1 MSNSIDGWIMGMFFF
16 IDFLLWNVIYSW
28 QVYNLWKP
36 MEVNHCMDSN
46 IGTNSKWTSH
56 LGLLTHPRWTNTHN
70 CTKSLF
76 WIRHFKGHIKPRK
89 HYYCKV
95 SINNHECTQWMI
107 WTFMLWLAQGN
118 EIVFVFYIKSCHGEL
133 TMEWRGWH
141 GCLNWPWFFKTC
153 AIYFMLIQATT
164 FKSRCLHAANVF
176 NWCIVIVSK
185 KLSFYMRSR
194 SNSNGHRCG
203 RNAWQLNINVCL
215 VKGLLSIWI

>member
-1 MSNSIDGWIMGMFFF
+1 VVVWTTLLLKHVSVETWDLLNYDSNCCQFWYYSVYLMSNSIDGWIMGMFFF

-107 WTFMLWLAQGN
+107 CF
-118 EIVFVFYIKSCHGEL
+118 EL
-133 TMEWRGWH
+133 LCCDWH
-141 GCLNWPWFFKTC
+141 KEMRLFL
-153 AIYFMLIQATT
+153 YFI
-164 FKSRCLHAANVF
+164 SNHAMVN
-176 NWCIVIVSK
+176 
-185 KLSFYMRSR
+185 
-194 SNSNGHRCG
+194 
-203 RNAWQLNINVCL
+203 
-215 VKGLLSIWI
+215 